1 MALDLEEQEQVAEFK
16 SWWNQYGTLI
26 VSVLVAAAI
35 AIGGWQGWRW
45 FQQAQAQEASVVYD
59 TLTRAAQGGDAK
71 ALRDSAGAL
80 IERYPGSLYAS
91 MGAMTAARFHF
102 DRDDLKN
109 AKAQLG
115 WVVENSRSADF
126 RDLARLRLAAVLLDE
141 KAHDEALKLLDAAHA
156 AAFDAQYAALR
167 GDILLAK
174 GQPADARAAY
184 RAALEK
190 ADKDRENAAFRES
203 LRMRLEALGA

>member
-16 SWWNQYGTLI
+16 AWWNQYGTLI
-26 VSVLVAAAI
+26 VFALVAAVI
-35 AIGGWQGWRW
+35 VIGGWQGWRW
-45 FQQAQAQEASVVYD
+45 YQQAQAQEASVVYD
-59 TLTRAAQGGDAK
+59 TLTRAAQAGDAK

-80 IERYPGSLYAS
+80 IENYPGSLYAS
-91 MGAMTAARFHF
+91 MGAMIAARFHF
-102 DRDDLKN
+102 DRNDLKN

-115 WVVENSRSADF
+115 WVVENSRSEDF

-167 GDILLAK
+167 GDILVAK
-174 GQPADARAAY
+174 GQAAEARAAY
-184 RAALEK
+184 RTALEK
-190 ADKDRENAAFRES
+190 ADKERENAAFRES
-203 LRMRLEALGA
+203 LRVRLEALGG